1 MSADTSPGV
10 GPGPGPDPDPDE
22 GNAADSDPGLGLK
35 AWVLVAAVVVAVL
48 VVPMGIYLWP
58 AAGGVLG
65 AHYRTAMLV
74 LPLFPAILLG
84 LVAVWSMTVGR
95 SR

>member
-1 MSADTSPGV
+1 MSADASPGV
-10 GPGPGPDPDPDE
+10 GPDADPDE
-22 GNAADSDPGLGLK
+22 EALGRK
-35 AWVLVAAVVVAVL
+35 GWVLVAAVVVAVL
-48 VVPMGIYLWP
+48 VVPLWIYLWP

-74 LPLFPAILLG
+74 LPLFPALLLG